1 MLRSKDQELVDLL
14 CEQVAIQILL
24 LYPLD
29 LIIDYLEDLIGHN
42 EVVFLPNIDESF
54 AGNHLIAIS
63 VEIDLDHLQ
72 LVVSRLHNIMHVEPY
87 ALKDAGQFEDRVVKQ
102 LVSRFLFG
110 QEEVLLALASDV
122 K

>member
-1 MLRSKDQELVDLL
+1 MDLL

-24 LYPLD
+24 LYPFD
-29 LIIDYLEDLIGHN
+29 LIIDYLKDLIGHN

-72 LVVSRLHNIMHVEPY
+72 LVVSRLHNIMHIKPY
-87 ALKDAGQFEDRVVKQ
+87 ALKDAGKFEDRVVKQ